1 MLPVRLHGVSSFVVA
16 MGPPFLQCSGVA
28 LTVEANRFWLRKKHD
43 AIFLYYGFM
52 ARPPAVS
59 HDILNAALAGLEA
72 QRSKLE
78 EQIAQVRTF
87 LGTQPKRR
95 GRPPKQKQATGG
107 GGDIPTP
114 FKRGKMSAAARKKMA
129 ALMKKRWAA
138 ARKAGKT
145 SIG

>member
-1 MLPVRLHGVSSFVVA
+1 MACQASWSLWGLLFP
-16 MGPPFLQCSGVA
+16 QCFGVA
-28 LTVEANRFWLRKKHD
+28 LKGDPSLAPLKHG

-59 HDILNAALAGLEA
+59 HDLLNAALAGLEA

-95 GRPPKQKQATGG
+95 GRPPKQKQARGG

-114 FKRGKMSAAARKKMA
+114 FKRRKMSAAARKKMA